1 MMKIGRTLLPPAAM
15 LVAWL
20 QSGCALSPQTVP
32 LQPAL
37 AIDAMNIGQGRTVA
51 LEAVD
56 HRAGKTIGTR
66 GGVYRESAIISTGD
80 GVAEAL
86 RNSMADALGAQGFRV
101 LEAGTPADFGM
112 TVGLD
117 QLSYRAYGDPVV
129 RTVEI
134 AARVSNAITR
144 GDRRYAASTGVSDT
158 RNVLRA
164 PAPED
169 NEAYINDTL
178 AKALEKLLNDPGFLE
193 FVK

>member
-1 MMKIGRTLLPPAAM
+1 MTKTTHVLVPSAAM
-15 LVAWL
+15 LVASML
-20 QSGCALSPQTVP
+20 SGCALSPQTVP

-37 AIDAMNIGQGRTVA
+37 AIDESNVGQGRSVA
-51 LEAVD
+51 LDAVD
-56 HRAGKTIGTR
+56 HRTEKTIGTR
-66 GGVYRESAIISTGD
+66 GGVYRDSATISTGD
-80 GVAEAL
+80 DVAAAL
-86 RNSMADALGAQGFRV
+86 RRSMADALGAQGFRV
-101 LEAGTPADFGM
+101 LEAGAPADFGM

-134 AARVSNAITR
+134 AAKVSNVITR
-144 GDRRYAASTGVSDT
+144 GGERYAASAGVSDT

-178 AKALEKLLNDPGFLE
+178 AKALERLLKDPRYLE

>member
-1 MMKIGRTLLPPAAM
+1 MKTTRTLVPLATM
-15 LVAWL
+15 LAAWL
-20 QSGCALSPQTVP
+20 LSGCALSPQTVP

-37 AIDAMNIGQGRTVA
+37 AIDKTNVGQGRTVA

-56 HRAGKTIGTR
+56 HRTDRTLGTR
-66 GGVYRESAIISTGD
+66 GGVYRDSATISTGD
-80 GVAEAL
+80 DVAAAL
-86 RNSMADALGAQGFRV
+86 RRSMADALGAQGFRV
-101 LEAGTPADFGM
+101 VEAGSPADFGM

-117 QLSYRAYGDPVV
+117 ELSYRAYGDPVV

-134 AARVSNAITR
+134 AAKVSNAITR
-144 GDRRYAASTGVSDT
+144 GDQRYAASAGVSDT

-178 AKALEKLLNDPGFLE
+178 AKALEKLLSDPRFLE

>member
-1 MMKIGRTLLPPAAM
+1 MKSTHILFPPAAM
-15 LVAWL
+15 LVAWML
-20 QSGCALSPQTVP
+20 SGCALSPQTVP

-37 AIDAMNIGQGRTVA
+37 AIDESNIGQGRSVA
-51 LEAVD
+51 LDAID
-56 HRAGKTIGTR
+56 HRAEKTIGTR
-66 GGVYRESAIISTGD
+66 GGVYRDSATISTGD
-80 GVAEAL
+80 DVAAAL
-86 RNSMADALGAQGFRV
+86 RRSMADALGAQGFRV
-101 LEAGTPADFGM
+101 LEAGAPADFGM
-112 TVGLD
+112 MVGLD

-134 AARVSNAITR
+134 AAKVSNVITR
-144 GDRRYAASTGVSDT
+144 GEQRYAASAGVSDT

-178 AKALEKLLNDPGFLE
+178 AKALEKLLKDPRYLE